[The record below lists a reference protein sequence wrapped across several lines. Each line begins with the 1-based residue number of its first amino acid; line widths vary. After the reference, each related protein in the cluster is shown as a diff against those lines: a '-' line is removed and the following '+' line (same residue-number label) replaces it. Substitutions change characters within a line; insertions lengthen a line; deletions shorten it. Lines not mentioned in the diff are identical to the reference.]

1 MKASTVDLEDI
12 SAITLMGTD
21 VERVVFAFQ
30 SIHELWSSILD
41 ISIAIWLLERQLSV
55 ACIAP
60 VVIIS
65 SMHYLIPAISLVAT
79 LLIKHLVFIAAT
91 FKLASSI
98 KNAQRQWIEKID
110 ERLRVTSN
118 MLGDMKAVKMLGFS
132 DVISSMISGL
142 RKTEIDTSKRYRKLL
157 IAELLLCELPMLS
170 AQHLLC

>member
-41 ISIAIWLLERQLSV
+41 ISIAIWLLQRQLSV

-65 SMHYLIPAISLVAT
+65 SMHYLIPAISLVA
-79 LLIKHLVFIAAT
+79 
-91 FKLASSI
+91 
-98 KNAQRQWIEKID
+98 
-110 ERLRVTSN
+110 
-118 MLGDMKAVKMLGFS
+118 
-132 DVISSMISGL
+132 
-142 RKTEIDTSKRYRKLL
+142 
-157 IAELLLCELPMLS
+157 P
-170 AQHLLC
+170 